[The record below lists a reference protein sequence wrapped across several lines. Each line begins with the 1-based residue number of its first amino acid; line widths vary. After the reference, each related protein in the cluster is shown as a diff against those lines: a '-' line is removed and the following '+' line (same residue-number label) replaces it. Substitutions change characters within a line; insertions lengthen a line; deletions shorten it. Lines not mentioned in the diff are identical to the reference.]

1 MSDEQN
7 EIRLP
12 ESEPLPGKAPAPP
25 PPRPPPEEELG
36 GCLRAV
42 LIIVVGIFVVAGLIF
57 ASCFLPGRR

>member
-7 EIRLP
+7 EVRLP
-12 ESEPLPGKAPAPP
+12 ESGPP

-42 LIIVVGIFVVAGLIF
+42 LIIAVGIFVLAGLIF
-57 ASCFLPGRR
+57 ATCFLPGRR